1 MLFQKQ
7 FPFVQ
12 QQNSMDCGV
21 ACLAMIARHH
31 GQHYTVADLLGH
43 CTLTKNGLLAQDISR
58 LAEKLGFRT
67 LLVKVS
73 FESLAQQ
80 VPLPCIVHWNREHY
94 VTVYH
99 IDRQTVHYAD
109 PASGL
114 HTCTREEFLR
124 QWRADQQEGFVL
136 LVETTPAFFASPL
149 QTTQLNKARLG
160 FVGKYITQYRLYFC
174 LLAVSLVFGCL
185 FQLALPFVTQCIV
198 DYGIA
203 YQDID
208 FIYLAATALMLI
220 YVFSTAADFIRSR
233 LLIHLSARVNIFII
247 SDFLTKLMNLPISF
261 FDSRFKGD
269 LLQRI
274 RDHDRI
280 ERFLTDTLLK
290 SLFSGFIVLILSF
303 ALWYYSAIIFYV
315 FLGCTA
321 LEIGWIFLH
330 LKQMRTNDNE
340 LFTLASREQSKL
352 YEMINSIQDIKLN
365 NIEKKMRWEWEKIQ
379 TLLFRQNILKLN
391 LNQKQNGGSRF
402 FSYLL
407 VVLVNLIGAVQVVH
421 QTLSFGSLI
430 AIIFI
435 IGQMNAPISQLLS
448 LILQGYSAKFSL
460 ERLGEIYGRADE
472 DSAVSP
478 ADQAGIVLNDIRLE
492 NVSFHFPGNEQH
504 VLRNLSLTIPVGK
517 VTAIVGQSGSGK
529 TSLIKLL
536 LKFYSADSGS
546 IMVGQREFAS
556 INAVNWRD
564 KCGSVLQ
571 DSFIF
576 SNSIA
581 DNICLDESVDEARL
595 IRAAKMANIHAFI
608 DSLPRKYQT
617 VIGENGL
624 GISQGQ
630 RQRILIARTIYKD
643 PEVIFFDEATNA
655 LDANNEKE
663 IMANLEP
670 FLQGKTVVVSAHRL
684 STVKYADQ
692 IILLHDGRIVE
703 IGTHEQL
710 LENRKGYYQL
720 VENQLTLS

>member
-21 ACLAMIARHH
+21 ACLAMIARYH
-31 GQHYTVADLLGH
+31 GQPYAVADLLGH
-43 CTLTKNGLLAQDISR
+43 CTLTKNGLLAQDVSR

-67 LLVKVS
+67 LLIKVP
-73 FESLAQQ
+73 FESLARQI
-80 VPLPCIVHWNREHY
+80 PLPCIVHWNREHY
-94 VTVYH
+94 VVVYRIGRH
-99 IDRQTVHYAD
+99 LVHYAD

-114 HTCTREEFLR
+114 HTCSHAEFLR
-124 QWRADQQEGFVL
+124 QWQADQHEGFAL
-136 LVETTPAFFASPL
+136 LLETTPAFYASPL
-149 QTTQLNKARLG
+149 HTPQLNKAQLG
-160 FVGKYITQYRLYFC
+160 FVSKYLTQYRLYFG
-174 LLAVSLVFGCL
+174 LLALSLLFGCL
-185 FQLALPFVTQCIV
+185 LQLALPFVTQWIV

-203 YQDID
+203 YRDID
-208 FIYLAATALMLI
+208 FIYLAAAALLLL
-220 YVFSTAADFIRSR
+220 YVFSTAVDFIRSR
-233 LLIHLSARVNIFII
+233 LLVHLSARVNIFII
-247 SDFLTKLMNLPISF
+247 SDFLIKLMSLPISF

-280 ERFLTDTLLK
+280 ERFLTDTLLR
-290 SLFSGFIVLILSF
+290 SIFSVFTALILSF
-303 ALWYYSAIIFYV
+303 ALWYYSASIFCV

-340 LFTLASREQSKL
+340 LFMLASREQSKL
-352 YEMINSIQDIKLN
+352 YEMVNSIQDIKLN
-365 NIEKKMRWEWEKIQ
+365 NIEKKIRWEWEKIQ
-379 TLLFRQNILKLN
+379 ALLFRQNIIKLN
-391 LNQKQNGGSRF
+391 LSQKQNGGSRF

-407 VVLVNLIGAVQVVH
+407 IVLVNLIGAVQVVQ

-435 IGQMNAPISQLLS
+435 IGQLNAPISQVLS
-448 LILQGYSAKFSL
+448 LILQGYSARFSL
-460 ERLGEIYGRADE
+460 ERLGEIYGREDE
-472 DSAVSP
+472 SSAVAP
-478 ADQAGIVLNDIRLE
+478 ADRAGIVLDDIRLQD
-492 NVSFHFPGNEQH
+492 VCFRFPGSEQP
-504 VLRNLSLTIPVGK
+504 VLRHLSLTIPVGK

-536 LKFYSADSGS
+536 LKFYAADSGL
-546 IMVGQREFAS
+546 ITVGEREFDA

-576 SNSIA
+576 ADSIA
-581 DNICLDESVDEARL
+581 ANICLAEHVDEARL
-595 IRAAKMANIHAFI
+595 VQAAKMANIHVFI

-630 RQRILIARTIYKD
+630 RQRILIARAVYKN

-670 FLQGKTVVVSAHRL
+670 FLAGKTVIVSAHRL

-692 IILLHDGRIVE
+692 IILLRDGRIVE

-710 LENRKGYYQL
+710 LGNRQSYYEL